1 MKSSLTP
8 NEEHGRA
15 LHFKLKRIYK
25 YLRTMKKAYM
35 TPELEAVEIEV
46 RKMLCASD
54 GNTETPEIPTEPG
67 GHEPNW

>member
-1 MKSSLTP
+1 M
-8 NEEHGRA
+8 E
-15 LHFKLKRIYK
+15 
-25 YLRTMKKAYM
+25 MKKYM
-35 TPELEAVEIEV
+35 TPELEAIDLEV